1 MPATIQTLAR
11 NIAAVRAIGI
21 VAMIV
26 IGLNIVARTVASF
39 GVWIN
44 D

>member
-11 NIAAVRAIGI
+11 NIAVVLAIGI
-21 VAMIV
+21 VVMIV
-26 IGLNIVARTVASF
+26 IGLSIVALTVASV
-39 GVWIN
+39 GVLNN